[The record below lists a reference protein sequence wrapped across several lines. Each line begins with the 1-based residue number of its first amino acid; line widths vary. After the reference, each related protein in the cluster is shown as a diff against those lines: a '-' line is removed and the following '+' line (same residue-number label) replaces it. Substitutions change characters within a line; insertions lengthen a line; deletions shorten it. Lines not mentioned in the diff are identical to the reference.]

1 MKEKACSSEEVYQ
14 FTSSLAVLLKSGISL
29 QEGFSMMLESEASS
43 LYALLEEMLTY
54 IEKGDTLFQAME
66 KTHQFPT
73 YALYLTRIGEECGCL
88 DIVMSSLSAYY
99 EREMDMKLQLRNAIT
114 YPMFLLIMMFLVVG
128 ILVFKILPVFQNVL
142 HSLGSELSSF
152 ALSLMRIGSGF
163 ASAGFLLLI
172 GVLLILCILYYYQK
186 HKKNQD
192 EVADFFSRFLLT
204 RKLYRGISMAQMTY
218 AFSLFLSSG
227 ADLSTSMK
235 QMQDLI
241 HHPKL
246 KQQLIDCEDA
256 MQAGENFATSIR
268 KAKLYRGME
277 ASMLEVGFRSGQGD
291 EVMRQL
297 ASDYEKR
304 VSMEI
309 ADFLNIL
316 EPTIVAVLS
325 MLVGMILL
333 SVMLPLMSIMTS
345 LG

>member
-1 MKEKACSSEEVYQ
+1 MKEKKCSSEEVYQ

-29 QEGFSMMLESEASS
+29 QEGFTMMLESEDGG
-43 LYALLEEMLTY
+43 LMELLQELLTY
-54 IEKGDTLFQAME
+54 IEQGDSLFQAME
-66 KTHQFPT
+66 KCHQFPT

-88 DIVMSSLSAYY
+88 DNVMSSLSAYY
-99 EREMDMKLQLRNAIT
+99 EREVEMRLQLRNAIT
-114 YPMFLLIMMFLVVG
+114 YPLLLLIMMFFVVG

-152 ALSLMRIGSGF
+152 ALSLMKLGSTL
-163 ASAGFLLLI
+163 ATAGFLVLWMVLFLL
-172 GVLLILCILYYYQK
+172 GILYYYQK
-186 HKKNQD
+186 HKKEQD
-192 EVADFFSRFLLT
+192 KVGRFLSVFFLT
-204 RKLYRGISMAQMTY
+204 KRLYKGISMAQMTY

-227 ADLSTSMK
+227 ADIASSMK

-241 HHPKL
+241 AHPSL
-246 KQQLIDCEDA
+246 KQQLISCEELID
-256 MQAGENFATSIR
+256 QGENVATSLRRANI
-268 KAKLYRGME
+268 YQGME

-297 ASDYEKR
+297 ANDYEKR
-304 VSMEI
+304 VSMQI

-316 EPTIVAVLS
+316 EPTIVAALS
-325 MLVGMILL
+325 ILVGMILL